1 MTEFAT
7 TRPGVRLIEDRFMQ
21 IQQAVGT
28 TRARRPETVQFLREV
43 VEELK
48 ANGFVA
54 EALRRAGQSNA
65 AVAPLERDAPK

>member
-1 MTEFAT
+1 
-7 TRPGVRLIEDRFMQ
+7 MQ

-28 TRARRPETVQFLREV
+28 TRSRRLETVQFLRDV

-54 EALRRAGQSNA
+54 KALLRANQFNA
-65 AVAPLERDAPK
+65 EVAPPAPA